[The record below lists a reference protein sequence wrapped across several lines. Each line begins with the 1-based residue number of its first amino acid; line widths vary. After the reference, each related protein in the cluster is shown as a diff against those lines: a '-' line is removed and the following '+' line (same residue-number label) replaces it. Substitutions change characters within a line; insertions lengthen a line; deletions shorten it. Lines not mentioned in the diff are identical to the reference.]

1 MIFWEADALND
12 RENLYKFLY
21 DFNPLVADKADDLLV
36 SRIELLA
43 QHPELGLSRSGMPG
57 RLLIIPDISL
67 IVSYYINGDDIY
79 LLRILHHKQ
88 NRPSC

>member
-21 DFNPLVADKADDLLV
+21 DFNPLVAEKADELLV
-36 SRIELLA
+36 SRIELLFEY
-43 QHPELGLSRSGMPG
+43 PELGVNRLGLPG

-67 IVSYYINGDDIY
+67 VVSYIIRDDHLFI
-79 LLRILHHKQ
+79 LRVLHQKQ
-88 NRPSC
+88 NRPNL